1 MKINFSNQTVSI
13 TTAVSF
19 SIMGTLEDL
28 LQTAIMEAAEKLDGD
43 KVDEICNLATQF
55 GIFLDLDLI
64 EIPATGDPLGNDQEG
79 SEGQE
84 KYLPDP
90 APSE

>member
-13 TTAVSF
+13 NTAVSF

-28 LQTAIMEAAEKLDGD
+28 LQTAMMEAAEKLDGD
-43 KVDEICNLATQF
+43 KVDEICNLATEF

-64 EIPATGDPLGNDQEG
+64 GIPGTGDALGN
-79 SEGQE
+79 GQE
-84 KYLPDP
+84 STRDDMPEN
-90 APSE
+90 PSSE